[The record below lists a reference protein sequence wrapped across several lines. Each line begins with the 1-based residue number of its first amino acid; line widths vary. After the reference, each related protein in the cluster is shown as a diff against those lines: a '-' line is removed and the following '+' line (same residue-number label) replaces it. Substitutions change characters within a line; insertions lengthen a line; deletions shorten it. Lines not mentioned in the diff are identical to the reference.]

1 MRPFLLLSTRAEDEA
16 AIGEHEAVARFAGLS
31 PDELR
36 HVRVEAAAMPAL
48 DLSDY
53 SGVILGGGP
62 FNSSDPDKSELQL
75 RVEADLRRVL
85 TEVLADDLPFLG
97 LCYGVGTVT
106 TQLGGVVDREFG
118 EPVSAVDIR
127 LTDAGRRDHLLAE
140 LAALPGG
147 FTAFVGHKEA
157 VSRLPDGAVLLATGT
172 ECPVQMFRV
181 GANCYVT
188 QFHPELDGPG
198 IGLRIQ
204 VYKHNGYFRPEET
217 QSLLATTSAATIT
230 PQVHSILRRFAQRYA
245 R

>member
-1 MRPFLLLSTRAEDEA
+1 MRPYLLLSTRPEDEA
-16 AIGEHEAVARFAGLS
+16 AHGEHEAVARFAGL
-31 PDELR
+31 DRDQL
-36 HVRVEAAAMPAL
+36 HQGRVEAAPLPAL
-48 DLSDY
+48 DLAEY
-53 SGVILGGGP
+53 SGIILGGGP

-75 RVEADLRRVL
+75 RVEADLRRL
-85 TEVLADDLPFLG
+85 LDDVLARDLPFLG

-106 TQLGGVVDREFG
+106 TQLGGVVDRRFG

-127 LTDAGRRDHLLAE
+127 LTDAGRRDPLLTE
-140 LAALPGG
+140 LAALPGP

-157 VSRLPDGAVLLATGT
+157 VSQLPDGAVLLASGDA
-172 ECPVQMFRV
+172 CPVQMFRV

-198 IGLRIQ
+198 IGLRIH
-204 VYKHNGYFRPEET
+204 VYKHTGYFRPEET

-230 PQVHSILRRFAQRYA
+230 PQVHSILRRFVRRYA

>member
-1 MRPFLLLSTRAEDEA
+1 MRPYLLLSTRPEDEA
-16 AIGEHEAVARFAGLS
+16 AHGEHEAVARFAGL
-31 PDELR
+31 DRDQL
-36 HVRVEAAAMPAL
+36 HQVRVEAAPLPAL
-48 DLSDY
+48 DLAEY
-53 SGVILGGGP
+53 SGIILGGGP

-75 RVEADLRRVL
+75 RVEADLRRL
-85 TEVLADDLPFLG
+85 LDDVLARDLPFLG

-106 TQLGGVVDREFG
+106 TQLGGVVDRRFG

-127 LTDAGRRDHLLAE
+127 LTDAGRRDPLLTE
-140 LAALPGG
+140 LAALPGP

-157 VSRLPDGAVLLATGT
+157 VSQLPDGAVLLASGDA
-172 ECPVQMFRV
+172 CPVQMFRV

-198 IGLRIQ
+198 IGLRIH
-204 VYKHNGYFRPEET
+204 VYQHTGYFRPEET

-230 PQVHSILRRFAQRYA
+230 PQVHSILRRFVRRYA